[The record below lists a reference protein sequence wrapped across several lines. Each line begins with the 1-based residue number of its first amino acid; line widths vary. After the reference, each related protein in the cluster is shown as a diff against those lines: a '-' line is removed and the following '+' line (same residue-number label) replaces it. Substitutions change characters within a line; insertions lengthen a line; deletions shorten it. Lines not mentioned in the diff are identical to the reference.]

1 MAGFVNNDTSA
12 LDLPT
17 PSFVPNRYRPDLSAW
32 SGHLAFANDLIAAI
46 QPSLIVE
53 LGTHWGESYFTFC
66 QSVHENGLSC
76 LCYAVDHWQG
86 ESHTGVYGEEVF
98 RDVHGYNQTYYK
110 HFSYLLRESF
120 DEAVLQFADGSIDLL
135 HIDGLHT
142 YEAVRHDFRAWFKK
156 IKAGGIVLL
165 HDTAGRHEDFGVWR
179 FWDELQAE
187 FANTFDFHHS
197 WGLGVMRKPGDQ
209 PTNTLLLTMLFDSS
223 PAMRERIRRHY
234 VLYAGYL
241 DSILRAEKIPDT
253 SAMANVEA
261 VNTPVTLDEDEITQV
276 IVRVYVFG
284 ISGYSEDQGLVQHA
298 EFDKWENL
306 SFILPPGTGPGPL
319 RIDPVDCP
327 AVIEISN
334 ISLVNNENNTVIWAA
349 ADTVSLGNI
358 QLKGATSFKQ
368 DEGVYTLLSYNSDSQ
383 LILQIP
389 KTNCTKM
396 RLDISLRVHR
406 TLTAAAGALDA
417 TTQALTKVV
426 RAENEGRREIRML
439 QQLVDSANDRLRE
452 ETLKTAGL
460 RDIKRELNNMRDALQ
475 AERDIRT
482 QMEQS
487 RSWRITRPLRSF
499 MHSVRTEG

>member
-1 MAGFVNNDTSA
+1 MAGFVNKDTSA
-12 LDLPT
+12 LDLPI

-46 QPSLIVE
+46 RPSLVVE

-76 LCYAVDHWQG
+76 FCYAVDHWQG
-86 ESHTGVYGEEVF
+86 EPHTGIYGEEVF
-98 RDVHGYNQTYYK
+98 RDVHGYNQTHYK
-110 HFSYLLRESF
+110 HFSYLLRERF
-120 DEAVLQFADGSIDLL
+120 DNAVLQFADGSIDLL

-142 YEAVRHDFRAWFKK
+142 YEAVSHDFRAWFPKV
-156 IKAGGIVLL
+156 KAGGIILL

-179 FWDELQAE
+179 FWDELQAG

-209 PTNTLLLTMLFDSS
+209 PTNTLLLDMLFDSS
-223 PAMRERIRRHY
+223 SAMRERIRRHY

-241 DSILRAEKIPDT
+241 DSILRIEKTPDA

-261 VNTPVTLDEDEITQV
+261 ISTSVTLAEDEITQM

-284 ISGYSEDQGLVQHA
+284 ISGYSEDQSLVQHA
-298 EFDKWENL
+298 KFDTWENL
-306 SFILPPGTGPGPL
+306 SFILPPRTGPGPL
-319 RIDPVDCP
+319 RIDPADCP
-327 AVIEISN
+327 SVIEIGN
-334 ISLVNNENNTVIWAA
+334 ISLINDENNAVIWAA
-349 ADTVSLGNI
+349 ADAVSLRNI
-358 QLKGATSFKQ
+358 QLIGATSFKQ
-368 DEGVYTLLSYNSDSQ
+368 DEGVYALRAHDSNPQ

-396 RLDISLRVHR
+396 RLAISLRVHR
-406 TLTAAAGALDA
+406 TLKPAADALDA
-417 TTQALTKVV
+417 TTQALTKAV
-426 RAENEGRREIRML
+426 REANEGRREIRML

-460 RDIKRELNNMRDALQ
+460 RDIERELNNVRNALR

-482 QMEQS
+482 QIEQS